1 MKRMVIPAA
10 IAGLLFAAFPPGA
23 QAAETKI
30 DWKPCAQ
37 AQGVDPR
44 QECASV
50 KVPLDHDKPHGKQIT
65 LAVSRIATA
74 LPGRRR
80 GVLLLIP
87 GGPGGSSINK
97 PSALAQRLPKE
108 VSEQYDLVGFDPRG
122 VGGSSPVSCGLDL
135 ADLGSSLMKGWP
147 GKDGDIT
154 ANVAWAR
161 RVAQACARNGGDV
174 LWSMS
179 TQTEARDIDSL
190 RAALGEPKL
199 SYWGVSYGTYV
210 GAVYAT
216 LYPQRT
222 DRVVLDSNDD
232 PDHHRVARGW
242 VENYGVAVE
251 DRFPD
256 FAAWAASRASTY
268 QLGNTPEAV
277 RESFLD
283 LAERLDE
290 QPLPWPGNNPPRLDG
305 NVLRDTMLG
314 ALYSDTSFPALAGL
328 MRAGLGKSSLPE
340 PPRVPEAA
348 LQNTLAV
355 VMGTICNDVEWPR
368 SISWH
373 QRRVLENRAEY
384 PLTAGMPAGMG
395 PCSFWPAP
403 DEPAVRVTSHG
414 PSNILLINNLRDPS
428 TPYSGALKMRRALG
442 DRAVMVAVDSGG
454 HGAYLANGNACGDRT
469 VSRFLADGTRPRY
482 DTVCPRVG

>member
-1 MKRMVIPAA
+1 MKRIVIPMA
-10 IAGLLFAAFPPGA
+10 IAGLLFAAVPHGA
-23 QAAETKI
+23 QAAEKKI

-37 AQGVDPR
+37 GQGVDPR

-50 KVPLDHDKPHGKQIT
+50 KVPLDHDNPHGEQIT

-74 LPGRRR
+74 SPGRRR

-97 PSALAQRLPKE
+97 PSAHVKRLPKE

-122 VGGSSPVSCGLDL
+122 VGGSSPVSCDMDP
-135 ADLGSSLMKGWP
+135 ADLSPSLMKGWP

-154 ANVAWAR
+154 GNVAWAR
-161 RVAQACARNGGDV
+161 RAAQACADNGGDV
-174 LWSMS
+174 LRGMS
-179 TQTEARDIDSL
+179 TRTEARDIDSL
-190 RAALGEPKL
+190 RAALGERKL

-216 LYPQRT
+216 MFPQRT

-232 PDHHRVARGW
+232 PDHRRVARGW
-242 VENYGVAVE
+242 LENYGVAVE
-251 DRFPD
+251 DRFPE
-256 FAAWAASRASTY
+256 FAAWAAARADTY
-268 QLGNTPEAV
+268 GLGDTSEAV
-277 RESFLD
+277 RKTFLG

-290 QPLPWPGNNPPRLDG
+290 HPLPWPGSNPPELNG
-305 NVLRDTMLG
+305 NVLRETMLN
-314 ALYSDTSFPALAGL
+314 ALYSDTTFPALAGL
-328 MRAGLGKSSLPE
+328 MKAGLGKSPLPE
-340 PPRVPEAA
+340 PQQVPEAA

-368 SISWH
+368 SVSWH
-373 QRRVLENRAEY
+373 QSRVLKNRAEY
-384 PLTAGMPAGMG
+384 PLTAGMPVAMS

-403 DEPAVRVTSHG
+403 EEPAVRVTSHG

-428 TPYSGALKMRRALG
+428 TPYSGALEMRRALG

-469 VSRFLADGTRPRY
+469 VSRFLADGSRPRH
-482 DTVCPRVG
+482 DTVCR